1 MDIPSENPHALRFGA
16 FEFDP
21 RSGDLRRH
29 GLRIRLA
36 AQPLAI
42 LKTLVDR
49 HGEAVTRDELRRV
62 LWTSDTF
69 VDFEVGLNSAVRK
82 LREALDD
89 SAESPRFIETLPRLG
104 YRFIAPVAA
113 ARAGVE
119 TAPLDGDPQSFPVS
133 ESVPGAGHEQL
144 RGAIGK
150 WSAAARASSPR
161 IVWSA
166 GFMLLTVA
174 VAAGVLWQGRPS
186 TGPPATAVEVAG
198 VAGSSAR
205 TPQSIDERAHK
216 AYVRGLTARAEQDGL
231 SRAVSYFEEA
241 VAVQPD
247 FAEAYGLLALVQ
259 VQFLYGGPFSPH
271 QTVPKAE
278 AAARKA
284 LQLNERLG
292 HAHWALGQILAL
304 YYWRWEESANALK
317 RAADL
322 LGEDELSLALGESLI
337 RTRHFTE
344 AVALAERA
352 RKLDPRSV
360 NAQVAVALAYRAA
373 GQHDRAVEELRGAL
387 EVGPGYNRVR
397 FQLGTT
403 LVAMGRLDDGIS
415 ELRVA
420 ALSNGRHNS
429 RMEAYLGYAYAAAGH
444 PRPARELLK
453 ELESHRR
460 EEYVSWFGIALIYD
474 ALGEKEPALRA
485 LQRAYED
492 RAVEFGQMA
501 AYPPFKA
508 IASEPRFEAVM
519 RHVGLPR

>member
-150 WSAAARASSPR
+150 WWAAARASSPR

-360 NAQVAVALAYRAA
+360 NAQVAVALAYRA
-373 GQHDRAVEELRGAL
+373 GRAARSCGRRIARSTGSRPRLQPGAFPAWHHPRCNGPLGRWHQRTQSRSTIKRPAQFADGSISRVCVRGGRPSAARARVA
-387 EVGPGYNRVR
+387 EGTRVSPPRRVR
-397 FQLGTT
+397 FMVWHCVDLRCAGRERACVTGT
-403 LVAMGRLDDGIS
+403 
-415 ELRVA
+415 A
-420 ALSNGRHNS
+420 AC
-429 RMEAYLGYAYAAAGH
+429 
-444 PRPARELLK
+444 
-453 ELESHRR
+453 
-460 EEYVSWFGIALIYD
+460 V
-474 ALGEKEPALRA
+474 
-485 LQRAYED
+485 
-492 RAVEFGQMA
+492 
-501 AYPPFKA
+501 
-508 IASEPRFEAVM
+508 
-519 RHVGLPR
+519 